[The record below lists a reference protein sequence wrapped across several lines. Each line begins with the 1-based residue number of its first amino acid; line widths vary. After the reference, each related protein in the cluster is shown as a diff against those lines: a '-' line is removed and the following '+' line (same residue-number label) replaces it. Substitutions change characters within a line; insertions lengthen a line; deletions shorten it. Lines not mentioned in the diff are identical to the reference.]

1 MNVASFIAKR
11 IAFNKQKSFSR
22 FIIRLATAATAV
34 SVAAMIITLAFV
46 EGFQESIGQ
55 KVFSFWG
62 HLRVQQYEPNRAL
75 VAEESSMQKDAA
87 VYRLIKNTPDVKQIQ
102 AYATKL
108 TVLEKNKEIEGVLI
122 KGVEENYDFKMLQP
136 FLKNGRWIDFKD
148 TIYSK
153 EIVLSQNIADKL
165 QVHVGDTISC
175 IFIASNNPNV
185 GTNNT
190 GSLLSGIKPVIRKVS
205 VVGIYKVGIEDYD
218 KLFALADIRLLRKA
232 NNWSNTQI
240 GAYEVFLNN
249 YHQIDTASNYLNN
262 QLPPEWMSR
271 SIKEVFP
278 NIFGWLGILDVNRN
292 VIFIVMS
299 AVAIINLITCLLIF
313 ALERI
318 RMIGV
323 LKALGSTDSVI
334 QKIFLYHASLIAL
347 RGVIIGFLFGVG
359 ICLLQQY
366 TGFIKLDETAYF
378 ISYAPV
384 KIIWWQVILV
394 CLASLVVCFLA
405 LILPALFVRSIK
417 PVRAIRFE

>member
-1 MNVASFIAKR
+1 MNIASFIAKR

-46 EGFQESIGQ
+46 EGFQETIGQ

-62 HLRVQQYEPNRAL
+62 HLRVQQSEPGRAL
-75 VAEESSMQKDAA
+75 VAEESSMQKDDS
-87 VYRLIKNTPDVKQIQ
+87 VYRLIKSTPNVKQIQ

-108 TVLEKNKEIEGVLI
+108 AVLEKNKEIEGVLI
-122 KGVEENYDFKMLQP
+122 KGVEQNYDFAMLQP
-136 FLKNGRWIDFKD
+136 FLKSGRWIDFKD
-148 TIYSK
+148 SLYSK
-153 EIVLSQNIADKL
+153 EIVLSQSIADKL
-165 QVHVGDTISC
+165 QVRAGDTVSC
-175 IFIASNNPNV
+175 IFITSHNQNLSNASN
-185 GTNNT
+185 
-190 GSLLSGIKPVIRKVS
+190 LLSGLKPVIRKVL
-205 VVGIYKVGIEDYD
+205 VAGIYKVGIEDYD
-218 KLFALADIRLLRKA
+218 KLFAIADIRLLRKA

-240 GAYEVFLNN
+240 GAYEVFVND
-249 YHQIDTASNYLNN
+249 YHQTDSASNYLNR
-262 QLPPEWMSR
+262 QLPQEWMSR
-271 SIKEVFP
+271 SIQDVFP
-278 NIFGWLGILDVNRN
+278 NIFGWLSILDVNRN

-299 AVAIINLITCLLIF
+299 VVAIINLITCLLIF

-323 LKALGSTDSVI
+323 LKALGSANFVI
-334 QKIFLYHASLIAL
+334 QKIFLYHATIIAL
-347 RGVIIGFLFGVG
+347 RGVIIGFLFGAG

-366 TGFIKLDETAYF
+366 TGFIKLDESAYF

-384 KIIWWQVILV
+384 KIVWWQVILV
-394 CLASLVVCFLA
+394 CFASLTVCFLA

>member
-1 MNVASFIAKR
+1 
-11 IAFNKQKSFSR
+11 
-22 FIIRLATAATAV
+22 
-34 SVAAMIITLAFV
+34 V
-46 EGFQESIGQ
+46 EQ
-55 KVFSFWG
+55 
-62 HLRVQQYEPNRAL
+62 
-75 VAEESSMQKDAA
+75 
-87 VYRLIKNTPDVKQIQ
+87 
-102 AYATKL
+102 
-108 TVLEKNKEIEGVLI
+108 
-122 KGVEENYDFKMLQP
+122 NYDFKMLQP
-136 FLKNGRWIDFKD
+136 FLKSGRWIDFKD
-148 TIYSK
+148 SSYSK
-153 EIVLSQNIADKL
+153 EIVLSQNVADKL

-175 IFIASNNPNV
+175 IFITSRNQNTNV
-185 GTNNT
+185 T
-190 GSLLSGIKPVIRKVS
+190 GNLLSGLKPAIRKVS

-218 KLFALADIRLLRKA
+218 KLFAIADIRLLRKA
-232 NNWSNTQI
+232 NNWGNTQI
-240 GAYEVFLNN
+240 GAYEIFLND
-249 YHQIDTASNYLNN
+249 YHQIDTASSYLNN
-262 QLPPEWMSR
+262 RLPPDWMSR

-323 LKALGSTDSVI
+323 LKALGSANFVI
-334 QKIFLYHASLIAL
+334 QKIFLYHATIIAF
-347 RGVIIGFLFGVG
+347 RGVIIGFLVGIG

-394 CLASLVVCFLA
+394 CFASLIVCFLA